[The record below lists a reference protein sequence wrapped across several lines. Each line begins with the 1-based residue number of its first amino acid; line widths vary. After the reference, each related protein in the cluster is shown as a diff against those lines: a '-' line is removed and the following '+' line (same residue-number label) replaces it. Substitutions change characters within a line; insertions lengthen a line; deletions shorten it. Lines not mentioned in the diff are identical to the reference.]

1 MADNRVDFFLVD
13 QTVGDRDGFF
23 NNPIMVGV

>member
-13 QTVGDRDGFF
+13 QTVGDRDGLFRLAGII
-23 NNPIMVGV
+23 P